1 MDFGT
6 NNERFYFINDQAVAD
21 KLFIWNQLTC
31 IQTEPHFP
39 FYFKMFFQFNSNI
52 YWGPGMYKAIFYLL

>member
-1 MDFGT
+1 MDLGT

-31 IQTEPHFP
+31 IQTELHFHIL
-39 FYFKMFFQFNSNI
+39 F
-52 YWGPGMYKAIFYLL
+52 